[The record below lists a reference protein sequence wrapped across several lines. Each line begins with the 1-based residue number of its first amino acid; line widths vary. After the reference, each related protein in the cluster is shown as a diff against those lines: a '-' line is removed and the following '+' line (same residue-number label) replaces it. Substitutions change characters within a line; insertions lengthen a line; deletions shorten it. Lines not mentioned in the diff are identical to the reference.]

1 MPRTPRL
8 ALSLALLLQASP
20 ASAQSLPVYT
30 QQFFEQ
36 VTTVL
41 GPSDAFAWLRES
53 SGMLARLGVYD
64 FVAFL
69 ATLIFSFA
77 IVTLV
82 QNAIVAGWGVFRAMA
97 FRLALAVL
105 IFLLTANATTNSD
118 SSAHNYFLS
127 LWGDALYASSN
138 AFYVQQSSM
147 EFFEAANQLWNTTIK
162 YGGTAFL
169 LGSVSNALPKLPASH
184 GASPLTKASAKK
196 YATQVGLSSA
206 NSATRG
212 AVELAYKILGANIT
226 MFLAL
231 GFVYSLIT
239 ILSGFVY
246 LIALLFLPLAG
257 ALYLYR
263 PTASLLPRL
272 LTAALASLLLVLF
285 APQILAVTLKA
296 TINRAQATTVAEMN
310 RSIAYAEL
318 ANKVADL
325 QQAEIAKAM
334 TCLSTGYRLKYSAV
348 TVPVTHTY
356 RPDGNLPPITVSG
369 QYYALA
375 GQFNDWCD
383 VAAGRQQLTAAEMDR
398 EIKEKLLAGGTS
410 VVDNLEEPNYFFTLA
425 LSVLSTVVASS
436 LAFFLFI
443 GAINITS
450 KLLNGV
456 NFGGALEN
464 PLT

>member
-1 MPRTPRL
+1 MPKPSHL
-8 ALSLALLLQASP
+8 ALPLFLLFQAST
-20 ASAQSLPVYT
+20 ARAQSLPVYT
-30 QQFFEQ
+30 QQFFDQ
-36 VTTVL
+36 VTTIL
-41 GPSDAFAWLRES
+41 GPSDTFAWLRES

-77 IVTLV
+77 IVTLI
-82 QNAIVAGWGVFRAMA
+82 QNALVAGWGVFRALA
-97 FRLALAVL
+97 FRFALAIL
-105 IFLLTANATTNSD
+105 IFLLTVNTASTTSNPHD
-118 SSAHNYFLS
+118 YFLS
-127 LWGDALYASSN
+127 LWGDAFYASSN

-169 LGSVSNALPKLPASH
+169 LGSISNALPKLPTSQ
-184 GASPLTKASAKK
+184 GSSPLTKASAKK

-206 NSATRG
+206 STATRG
-212 AVELAYKILGANIT
+212 AVELAYKILGANII

-231 GFVYSLIT
+231 GFVYSLVT

-246 LIALLFLPLAG
+246 LVALLFLPLAG
-257 ALYLYR
+257 ALYLYK

-318 ANKVADL
+318 ANRVADL

-334 TCLSTGYRLKYSAV
+334 TCLSAGYRLKYSAV

-356 RPDGNLPPITVSG
+356 HPDGNLPPITVSG

-375 GQFNDWCD
+375 GQFDDWCD
-383 VAAGRQQLTAAEMDR
+383 VAAGRQQLTATEMDH
-398 EIKEKLLAGGTS
+398 EIREKLLAGSAS
-410 VVDNLEEPNYFFTLA
+410 VVDDLEEPNYFFTLA
-425 LSVLSTVVASS
+425 LSVLSTIVASTM
-436 LAFFLFI
+436 AFFLFI